1 MTINLN
7 EIVACHGPQRFLD
20 VKVLDE
26 MNSVL
31 LWCHPAVAQAAEQ
44 VTFAFFIQPSF
55 KLRHN
60 Q

>member
-1 MTINLN
+1 MSWTSAVLS
-7 EIVACHGPQRFLD
+7 LD
-20 VKVLDE
+20 VKVLNE

-31 LWCHPAVAQAAEQ
+31 LWCHPAVAQATEQ